1 MQTHCAVQVDV
12 LFYPRVVCARRR
24 RLGEASP
31 QQAERGGGIFF
42 SSTFKEKKEHL
53 GVFYI
58 ECVFTGTC
66 GLQAFV
72 NK

>member
-1 MQTHCAVQVDV
+1 MQTHCTVQVDV

-31 QQAERGGGIFF
+31 QQAEQGGIFF
-42 SSTFKEKKEHL
+42 SSYFKEKKEHL